1 MEEWYVRLNN
11 GTFQKASNELDA
23 INKAKNAS
31 AATMGQAIGV
41 FKLVGVAKNPVESIA
56 YEPLK

>member
-11 GTFQKASNELDA
+11 NNFQKASNELDA

-41 FKLVGVAKNPVESIA
+41 FKLVGVAKNPVNSII
-56 YEPLK
+56 YKPVK